1 MLYGRHF
8 HSKNHFPPKWESLE
22 ISYDIEYPF
31 NGSLPW
37 AFLRTLVETSF
48 ESRVNKLRM
57 DQAHVKHVYNEMKYA
72 FRKADEAEKF
82 LFHAVMMMGKRNR
95 ITSMKAPNFI

>member
-1 MLYGRHF
+1 
-8 HSKNHFPPKWESLE
+8 
-22 ISYDIEYPF
+22 
-31 NGSLPW
+31 
-37 AFLRTLVETSF
+37 
-48 ESRVNKLRM
+48 M

-95 ITSMKAPNFI
+95 IRRMKAQILFEIIVLFTQHQNSVGAS